1 MPEIFIYLQKYVNLG
16 RKTQH
21 AVITHAN
28 TSINGI
34 KIPTFFGKS
43 WGMMLN
49 LSNAPL
55 RALYHLDEHGFWFVS
70 LPKYQGKISNLFLHR

>member
-1 MPEIFIYLQKYVNLG
+1 MLEIFIYLQKEVNLE

-21 AVITHAN
+21 TVFTHAN
-28 TSINGI
+28 TSNGI

-55 RALYHLDEHGFWFVS
+55 KWENI
-70 LPKYQGKISNLFLHR
+70 GKA

>member
-1 MPEIFIYLQKYVNLG
+1 MLEIFIYLQKQVNLE
-16 RKTQH
+16 RKTRH

-28 TSINGI
+28 TSNGI
-34 KIPTFFGKS
+34 NLNFFGKS

-55 RALYHLDEHGFWFVS
+55 NVTTELLLQRKGGL
-70 LPKYQGKISNLFLHR
+70 

>member
-1 MPEIFIYLQKYVNLG
+1 MLEIFIYLQKQVNLE
-16 RKTQH
+16 RKTRH

-28 TSINGI
+28 TSNGI
-34 KIPTFFGKS
+34 KISTFFGKS

-55 RALYHLDEHGFWFVS
+55 SHCFYVNVAARSGVKRFANRWGVKEKG
-70 LPKYQGKISNLFLHR
+70 